1 MLTKE
6 QHIKPKLRTVC
17 GEVGVEVD
25 KLQVSHIRWSQ
36 QAGEMNYLETVIR
49 RREPYVNY

>member
-6 QHIKPKLRTVC
+6 QHIQPMLRTVC

-25 KLQVSHIRWSQ
+25 KLQVSPIHSQ
-36 QAGEMNYLETVIR
+36 QAGEMSYLETVKR

>member
-6 QHIKPKLRTVC
+6 QHIKSKLRTVC

-25 KLQVSHIRWSQ
+25 KLQVSQIRSQ
-36 QAGEMNYLETVIR
+36 QAGEMNYLETVKR

>member
-6 QHIKPKLRTVC
+6 QRIKPKLRTVC
-17 GEVGVEVD
+17 GEVGAEVD
-25 KLQVSHIRWSQ
+25 KLQVSHIRSQ
-36 QAGEMNYLETVIR
+36 QAGEMNSLETVRR